1 MSVFA
6 MFNALVRVVDNAKR
20 EGLRRLL
27 LQNIMSTSSN
37 EKLDEKLAML
47 SLVNERDMRKSI
59 ANNPGHY

>member
-1 MSVFA
+1 

-59 ANNPGHY
+59 ANNSGHY